1 MLRNEQYFLYF
12 FLLADSQKVRTQIFN
27 TLLTLGRLLDQE
39 VGCYYSKLI
48 ELNL

>member
-27 TLLTLGRLLDQE
+27 TLLTLVRLLDQE
-39 VGCYYSKLI
+39 VGCYYS
-48 ELNL
+48 